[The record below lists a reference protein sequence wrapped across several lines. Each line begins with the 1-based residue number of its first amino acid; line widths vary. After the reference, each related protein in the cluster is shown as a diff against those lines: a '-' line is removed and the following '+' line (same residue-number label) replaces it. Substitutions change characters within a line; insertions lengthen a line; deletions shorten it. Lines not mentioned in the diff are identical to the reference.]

1 MANETEPKSTNPSGE
16 MYATGK
22 RKTAIARVWL
32 KPGSGRIIVNQKP
45 FEEFF
50 DRVSSQMII
59 MQPMELINIKD
70 SYDVKATVK
79 GGGKSGQAE
88 ALRHGISRA
97 LSRINPE
104 YRSVLKRVGF
114 ITRDS
119 RAKERKKYGQ
129 RGARARFQFSKR

>member
-1 MANETEPKSTNPSGE
+1 MANETETSQGSW
-16 MYATGK
+16 YATGK
-22 RKTAIARVWL
+22 RKTAVARVWL
-32 KPGSGRIIVNQKP
+32 QPGSGRIIVNKMP
-45 FEEFF
+45 YKEFF

-59 MQPMELINIKD
+59 MQPLELINVANAF
-70 SYDVKATVK
+70 DVKATVK

-97 LSRINPE
+97 LSSMSPDNRT
-104 YRSVLKRVGF
+104 VLKRVGF

-119 RAKERKKYGQ
+119 RSKERKKYGL